1 MTTKFFVMSKVNLAH
16 EQAILPLWSPIDG
29 ASSFE
34 DAYASFAYDDEAQA
48 KAEAREEEAEL
59 KASVESGEL
68 TDADDVL
75 VVKGTLQDD
84 GTLAFED
91 GSTLT
96 ASALYGHFGI
106 ELPEFAVTAPR
117 L

>member
-16 EQAILPLWSPIDG
+16 EQAILPLWSPFEG

-34 DAYASFAYDDEAQA
+34 HAYSSFAYNDEAKA

-59 KASVESGEL
+59 KASVEAGEL
-68 TDADDVL
+68 TDADEVI
-75 VVKGTLQDD
+75 VIKGTLQED

-96 ASALYGHFGI
+96 ASVLYGHFGI
-106 ELPEFAVTAPR
+106 EMPQFAALAPR